1 MTGTGRIT
9 NTGLRHDDRGVSRW
23 LEIVARN
30 HEVADEHVV
39 DAVWMSSI
47 SISCA
52 ARPLTH
58 LRASRLARALASE
71 SRSCFGVSAREGSA
85 LSLS

>member
-30 HEVADEHVV
+30 HVVADEHVV
-39 DAVWMSSI
+39 DAHVNELDIGFVCGKALNSP
-47 SISCA
+47 
-52 ARPLTH
+52 ARVTLGACLGKRIAYL
-58 LRASRLARALASE
+58 LR
-71 SRSCFGVSAREGSA
+71 G
-85 LSLS
+85 